1 MGFFDKLYKKTK
13 NAVSSTASS
22 VVKEIGKKS
31 SDFGRKVIGKKAS
44 EALSKGIG
52 EVKKHTTDVIKKG
65 AQLTSQMMNKA
76 ENTFNE
82 VVKKVPYGEKLLNK
96 IVNHPKIQSATQLWN
111 ISKDITNKI
120 KDGVYDPR
128 EIAETLVDNGLNS
141 IMDKMPREVYLA
153 SKFI

>member
-1 MGFFDKLYKKTK
+1 MGFFDKLYNKAKK
-13 NAVSSTASS
+13 AVSSAVSG
-22 VVKEIGKKS
+22 VKEIGKKAS
-31 SDFGRKVIGKKAS
+31 EVGQKVIGKKAS
-44 EALSKGIG
+44 EALSKGVG
-52 EVKKHTTDVIKKG
+52 EIKKYTTDVIQKG
-65 AQLTSQMMNKA
+65 AQITSQMMNKA

-128 EIAETLVDNGLNS
+128 EIAETLVDNGMKS
-141 IMDKMPREVYLA
+141 VMDKMPREVYLA
-153 SKFI
+153 SKFL